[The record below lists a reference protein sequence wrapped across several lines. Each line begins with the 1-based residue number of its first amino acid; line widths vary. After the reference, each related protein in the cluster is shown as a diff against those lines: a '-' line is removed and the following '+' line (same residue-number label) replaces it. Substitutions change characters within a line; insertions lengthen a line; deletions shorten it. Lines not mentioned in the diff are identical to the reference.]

1 MSVVQ
6 NNARTLSAQN
16 TQLRKQVEELKKQ
29 VEKLKENRK
38 MFTRIVQHVWAE
50 KQMLERTLLA
60 EKGKSALRDVVRASH
75 NPTS

>member
-16 TQLRKQVEELKKQ
+16 TQLRKQIKALEKQ
-29 VEKLKENRK
+29 VKELKENGK
-38 MFTRIVQHVWAE
+38 MITQVVQHIWAE

-60 EKGKSALRDVVRASH
+60 EKGKSALRDVARASH
-75 NPTS
+75 KPAS